1 MILKLLQEASTK
13 AAPMIA
19 NHVWQSSWFAVAI
32 AALTL
37 AFRRS
42 QAQIRFGL
50 WLAASIKF
58 LIPFSLLIGLGNMLG
73 RPHIAVAAHPD
84 FYSIVEQAGQPFT
97 GTAAAARPFAHSSYP
112 ASQLLVV
119 LAAVWLCGFVA
130 VCALWWRRWKRVS
143 ELMRVAQPLIEGRE
157 VDALR
162 QLERAVGVRKQIPLL
177 LSHES
182 MEPGILGIVRPVL
195 IWPRGISDHLP
206 DPHLKSIL
214 AHELWHVHRKDNM
227 AAAMHMLVEAV
238 FWFHPAVW
246 WVGARL
252 IEERERACDEQVLR
266 LGNQPDIYA
275 DSILRA
281 CKFCIESPLPC
292 LSGVSGS
299 NLKRRITR
307 IMNRQTG
314 LKLTFANKLLLSA
327 AAVATIAAP
336 ITIGLFHA
344 SPVGAQEPQTLAA
357 ISRDTFDQVTLKPS
371 SSTEGDSRMEILP
384 NHFAETNATLKSL
397 IAFAYGMEEYQITG
411 EPAWVDSDRF
421 DIDASW
427 KGPAKDD
434 MKSFVKDTSVDTRL
448 AVVVKDAPLP
458 PPPPP
463 PPGVIKT
470 DLGRGQLQVMLQ
482 TFLAQRF
489 HLQLSRQSKDLPI
502 YELAVAGSGARLTPT
517 PSSPPPPVAPNGR
530 AMISIRVA
538 NDDSGNADFK
548 LTNAS
553 TLGLADL
560 LSRQIHRHIVDKT
573 GITGQYDISIHWP
586 QSPDPGDAVANAL
599 EDQLGLTLRASQGP
613 VPVLT
618 VNQVEKPSDE

>member
-1 MILKLLQEASTK
+1 MILNLLEAASTK
-13 AAPMIA
+13 AAPFIA

-37 AFRRS
+37 AFRKS
-42 QAQIRFGL
+42 QARIRFGL

-58 LIPFSLLIGLGNMLG
+58 LIPFSLLIGLGSMLG
-73 RPHIAVAAHPD
+73 KPNIAVAARPD

-97 GTAAAARPFAHSSYP
+97 STPAAAQPFVHTSVST
-112 ASQLLVV
+112 SQLLIA
-119 LAAVWLCGFVA
+119 LAAVWLLGFVV
-130 VCALWWRRWKRVS
+130 VCAMWLKRLRRVQ
-143 ELMRVAQPLIEGRE
+143 ELMRVAHPLVAGRE

-177 LSHES
+177 LSHEP

-195 IWPRGISDHLP
+195 IWPQGISEHLP
-206 DPHLKSIL
+206 DPHLRSIL
-214 AHELWHVHRKDNM
+214 AHELWHVRRKDNM

-246 WVGARL
+246 WVGAQL
-252 IEERERACDEQVLR
+252 VEERERACDEQVLG
-266 LGNQPDIYA
+266 LGNEPSVYA
-275 DSILRA
+275 ESILKA

-292 LSGVSGS
+292 LSGVAGS

-314 LKLTFANKLLLSA
+314 IKLTFAHKLLLSTAIVA
-327 AAVATIAAP
+327 AIASP
-336 ITIGLFHA
+336 IAIGLFHA
-344 SPVGAQEPQTLAA
+344 SPVQAQQPQATVSSPVA
-357 ISRDTFDQVTLKPS
+357 FDQVSLKPS
-371 SSTEGDSRMEILP
+371 TAAAGQSRTEIMS
-384 NHFAETNATLKSL
+384 NHFTQTGATVKSL

-411 EPAWVDSDRF
+411 EPSWADSDKF

-427 KGPAKDD
+427 KGSAKDD
-434 MKSFVKDTSVDTRL
+434 MKFFVSGDSVIDRRP
-448 AVVVKDAPLP
+448 VIGSDAPLP

-463 PPGVIKT
+463 LPGAMIKN
-470 DLGRGQLQVMLQ
+470 LGPGQLQVMLQ
-482 TFLAQRF
+482 TLLAQRF

-502 YELAVAGSGARLTPT
+502 YEMIIAGSGARLTPT
-517 PSSPPPPVAPNGR
+517 PSSPPPPVAPSGK
-530 AMISIRVA
+530 AMISIRVGS
-538 NDDSGNADFK
+538 NNGNADFN

-553 TLGLADL
+553 TLVLADL
-560 LSRQIHRHIVDKT
+560 LSRQIHRQIVDKT

-599 EDQLGLTLRASQGP
+599 ENQLGLTLRASQGP

-618 VNQVEKPSDE
+618 VNQVEKPSEE